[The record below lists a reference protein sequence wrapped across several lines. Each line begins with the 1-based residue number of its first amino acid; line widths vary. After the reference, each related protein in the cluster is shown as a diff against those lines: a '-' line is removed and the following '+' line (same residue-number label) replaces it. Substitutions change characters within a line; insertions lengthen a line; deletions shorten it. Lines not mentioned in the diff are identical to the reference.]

1 VPSFFRSLLEP
12 VCAAQQ
18 SHIVNV
24 TCRTHSILWTRR
36 MKEAVL
42 IFRDLTE
49 VRLTSSTSS
58 DSHVLLWHP
67 TSMSSVLL
75 FASSTTGD

>member
-1 VPSFFRSLLEP
+1 
-12 VCAAQQ
+12 
-18 SHIVNV
+18 
-24 TCRTHSILWTRR
+24 